1 MTLKLDAT
9 GTVLLKDN
17 EPMIKAASGIG
28 QSILQEVVKFSKG
41 KPFVTPHGLRY
52 VKQSK
57 AWVNAKDSLVLFNV
71 AENHLEAVHIIGDF
85 LSEQAMSS
93 KAKVDT
99 KAAPKA
105 GVVTN
110 NKKQAIILDSAV
122 DSEGVPLESKAVIVD
137 N

>member
-17 EPMIKAASGIG
+17 LPMIKAASGVG
-28 QSILQEVVKFSKG
+28 ESILQEVVKFSKN

-57 AWVNAKDSLVLFNV
+57 AWVNIKESLVLFNV
-71 AENHLEAVHIIGDF
+71 AENPLEAVHIIGDF
-85 LSEQAMSS
+85 LTEQPLSS

-110 NKKQAIILDSAV
+110 NKKQALILDSAV

>member
-1 MTLKLDAT
+1 MTLKLDVT

-17 EPMIKAASGIG
+17 EPVIKAASGVG
-28 QSILQEVVKFSKG
+28 ESILQEVVKFSKN
-41 KPFVTPHGLRY
+41 KSFVTPHGLRY

-57 AWVNAKDSLVLFNV
+57 AWVNAKDSIVLFNV
-71 AENHLEAVHIIGDF
+71 AENPLEAVDIIRNY
-85 LSEQAMSS
+85 LTKQPLSS

-99 KAAPKA
+99 KATPLA

-110 NKKQAIILDSAV
+110 NKKQALLLDSPV
-122 DSEGVPLESKAVIVD
+122 DSEGVATESKAVIVD